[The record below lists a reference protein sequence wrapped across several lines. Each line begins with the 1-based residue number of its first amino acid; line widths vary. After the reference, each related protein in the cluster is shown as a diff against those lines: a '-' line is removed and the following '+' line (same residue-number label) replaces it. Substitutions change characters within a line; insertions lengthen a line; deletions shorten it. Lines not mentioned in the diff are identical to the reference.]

1 MVTRRSLALIGAA
14 GLAAAAPRVA
24 RAQSERLI
32 NLIVPFAPG
41 GGTDLSA
48 RLIAPYI
55 ERHLGTRIV
64 ILNRAGAGG
73 QIGATQI
80 ARARPDGT
88 TIGFMNVPNTM
99 MKPHE
104 RDAGY
109 TVDSFEPI
117 ANLVSDP
124 AVLAVRADSP
134 FRTLADAV
142 TAARARPDHVTV
154 GSAGIGSNTHL
165 DLIQLERAANV
176 RFDHIPYDGGAA
188 PRTALLAGQVQVL
201 ATALGDVFRFMQDG
215 TIRSLGILSAERS
228 PLAPQ
233 IPTYRE
239 QGFDAIGGASR
250 GLVGPRGMPR
260 DSVEA
265 IAAAV
270 ERALREPELIA
281 AATNIALTLAYMGPE
296 AYGRYLRAAD
306 ADLARVWRE
315 TPWVAR
321 ERAR

>member
-1 MVTRRSLALIGAA
+1 MITRRGLGVAGAV
-14 GLAAAAPRVA
+14 LAATAPQDA
-24 RAQSERLI
+24 GAQPERLI

-64 ILNRAGAGG
+64 ILNRPGAGG
-73 QIGATQI
+73 QIGANLI

-117 ANLVSDP
+117 ANLVFDP

-134 FRTLADAV
+134 FRALADVVA
-142 TAARARPDHVTV
+142 AARARPDHVTV

-165 DLIQLERAANV
+165 DLIQLERAAGI

-188 PRTALLAGQVQVL
+188 PRTALLAGQVQLL

-215 TIRSLGILSAERS
+215 TIRALGILSAERS
-228 PLAPQ
+228 ALAPT
-233 IPTYRE
+233 IPTYAE
-239 QGFDAIGGASR
+239 QGYNAVGGASR

-260 DSVEA
+260 EA
-265 IAAAV
+265 VDNIANAV
-270 ERALREPELIA
+270 ERALREPELVTTSA
-281 AATNIALTLAYMGPE
+281 NIALALAYRGPE
-296 AYGRYLRAAD
+296 EYGRYLRTSD
-306 ADLARVWRE
+306 AELARVWRE
-315 TPWVAR
+315 APWIAR

>member
-1 MVTRRSLALIGAA
+1 MLTRRSVVAAA
-14 GLAAAAPRVA
+14 GAVLAAPPRA
-24 RAQSERLI
+24 SAQSERQI
-32 NLIVPFAPG
+32 SLIVPFAPG

-55 ERHLGTRIV
+55 ERHLGARLV

-73 QIGATQI
+73 QIGATAI
-80 ARARPDGT
+80 ARSRPDGT

-117 ANLVSDP
+117 ANLVFDP

-134 FRTLADAV
+134 FRTLADVVA
-142 TAARARPDHVTV
+142 AARARPDHVTV

-165 DLIQLERAANV
+165 DLIQLERSAGI

-188 PRTALLAGQVQVL
+188 PRTALLGGQVQLL

-215 TIRSLGILSAERS
+215 SIRALGILSAERS
-228 PLAPQ
+228 ALAPQ
-233 IPTYRE
+233 IPTYAE
-239 QGFDAIGGASR
+239 QGYNVVGGASR

-260 DSVEA
+260 EAVEA
-265 IAAAV
+265 IATAV
-270 ERALREPELIA
+270 DRALRDPELA
-281 AATNIALTLAYMGPE
+281 AAAANIALALAYMGP
-296 AYGRYLRAAD
+296 ADYGRYLQEANTE
-306 ADLARVWRE
+306 LARVWRE

-321 ERAR
+321 ERPR